1 MTISI
6 DTSVLLGYYN
16 AKAGIGLPTAA
27 QLAAA
32 SPSSSQNK
40 DPVPT
45 APWSS
50 SATAPDAPTLA
61 KSALAGH
68 PFIDLNA
75 AQLDV
80 QGASDAYRNIFALY
94 SGLDALQGLTDMAS
108 AKNVPALQL
117 AQIQR
122 AFNSGMKQI
131 SDFVG
136 GLDMDRIRVGVGQSM
151 SSDKTTIGVPAT
163 NTNYTTRPIYT
174 GDPTQAVPA
183 FQGDV
188 QFDIAVKQVNS
199 TKNFHID
206 LSQMGS
212 TPRTLNN
219 VVGYINDQL
228 SAQGVL
234 TRFGIQKLPNPERTI
249 QVGDKTVTL
258 PATAASYALQVKGDT
273 AESVTFSASASAGA
287 VYVAQTTGAYT
298 AGSTTTTTDYKG
310 QTSTT
315 TVDPNGG
322 QQIFKLQTDTST
334 TPGQP
339 PAAVQPTGQSYN
351 IDGRVF
357 SDTLDPNIAKV
368 HQTVTGAD
376 GSLYVLA
383 DVTGTVDGQTI
394 QGTQDVALMKYDSA
408 GNLLYTRTLGASG
421 EASGLALSV
430 ASDGKVAIAGSA
442 KGAIDPGV
450 NGSSTDLTKTDSFVT
465 VFDAKGQ
472 EIWTQRRSTRENDQA
487 TAVAFGDDGTVY
499 VAGQASS
506 NMPGAT
512 AVGGQDGYLEAFKWN
527 GKTGD
532 ASKVTPV
539 FTTQF
544 GSTGTDKVT
553 GLAVS
558 GSTVV
563 VGGTDGPDAV
573 LRQFDVSGGGAPT
586 LTATRDLGDL
596 QGGSIAGVGFDSN
609 GQIVVAGTTHN
620 GALAAGTPVNSSSGG
635 SEGFIARFSSSIA
648 PSGSDS
654 LTYVGS
660 TGDDTVSAMAI
671 QGTDVWLTGQAGA
684 GFGGAAVGTKDGY
697 VARIDP
703 ATGAVEYVRRFTGDK
718 GQGTPTS
725 IAVDTS
731 GSSALDRLG
740 LPKGTLSYTDSPLLT
755 ASTSL
760 RAGDQFYVRGSEGG
774 LAKAVTIAAT
784 DTMDTLATKIARASD
799 FNATVKVVTVDG
811 QRQLRISPVND
822 HASVEILPGG
832 AGKDALGPLGM
843 QQGVIQ
849 SLTGDT
855 SQQKKVYGLKLA
867 GSYDLTTT
875 DGAKAASDAL
885 LAAMSSIRSAYTYL
899 KSGDEPAATQNPG
912 KTGGTV
918 PQYLTDQIA
927 SYQAALDRLTGGST
941 DATAGFL

>member
-1 MTISI
+1 LTISF

-16 AKAGIGLPTAA
+16 SKSGVGLSSAGA
-27 QLAAA
+27 LAAGA
-32 SPSSSQNK
+32 SSTQHK

-50 SATAPDAPTLA
+50 RATAPVASDLA
-61 KSALAGH
+61 KSVLAGH
-68 PFIDLNA
+68 PFIDVNSA
-75 AQLDV
+75 KLDV
-80 QGASDAYRNIFALY
+80 QGSSDAYRNLFALY

-122 AFNSGMKQI
+122 TFTAGMKQI

-136 GLDMDRIRVGVGQSM
+136 GLDMDRIRVGVGQSL
-151 SSDKTTIGVPAT
+151 STDKTTIGTPAT
-163 NTNYTTRPIYT
+163 NTTYTTRPIYT

-188 QFDIAVKQVNS
+188 QFDIAVKQVNT

-206 LSQMGS
+206 LGQMGS

-219 VVGYINDQL
+219 VVAYINDQL
-228 SAQGVL
+228 GAQGVR
-234 TRFGIQKLPNPERTI
+234 TKFAIQKQPNPERSI
-249 QVGDKTVTL
+249 QVGGKTVTL

-273 AESVTFSASASAGA
+273 AETVTFSAAATAGA
-287 VYVAQTTGAYT
+287 VYVAQTTGAYA
-298 AGSTTTTTDYKG
+298 AGGTTTTTNYKG
-310 QTSTT
+310 EKTT
-315 TVDPNGG
+315 TTTQPNGG

-351 IDGRVF
+351 VDGRVF

-368 HQTVTGAD
+368 RQTVTGAD

-383 DVTGTVDGQTI
+383 DVTGKVDGQTI
-394 QGTQDVALMKYDSA
+394 QGAQDVALMKYDTA
-408 GNLLYTRTLGASG
+408 GNLLYTRTLGAAD

-430 ASDGKVAIAGSA
+430 ASDGKVAIAGSV
-442 KGAIDPGV
+442 KGALDPGV
-450 NGSSTDLTKTDSFVT
+450 TGSSPAKTDSFVT

-472 EIWTQRRSTRENDQA
+472 EIWTQRRATRENDQA
-487 TAVAFGDDGTVY
+487 TAVAFGADGTVY

-512 AVGGQDGYLEAFKWN
+512 AIGGQDGYLEAFKWN
-527 GKTGD
+527 GLAGD
-532 ASKVTPV
+532 KSKVTPV

-553 GLAVS
+553 GLAVN

-563 VGGTDGPDAV
+563 VGGTEGPDAV

-596 QGGSIAGVGFDSN
+596 KGGSIAGVGFDAN

-620 GALAAGTPVNSSSGG
+620 GALAGGTAVKTSAGG
-635 SEGFIARFSSSIA
+635 SEAFIARFSSSIA
-648 PSGSDS
+648 PSGSD
-654 LTYVGS
+654 TIAYVGGS
-660 TGDDTVSAMAI
+660 GDDTASAMAI
-671 QGTDVWLTGQAGA
+671 QGTDVWLTGQAGT
-684 GFGGAAVGTKDGY
+684 GFGGAAVGSKDGY

-703 ATGAVEYVRRFTGDK
+703 STGAVEYVRRFTGDK
-718 GQGTPTS
+718 GQATPTS

-740 LPKGTLSYTDSPLLT
+740 LPQGTLAYTDSPLLT

-760 RAGDQFYVRGSEGG
+760 RAGDQFFIRGSEGG

-784 DTMDTLATKIARASD
+784 DTMDTLALKIQRASD
-799 FNATVKVVTVDG
+799 FNATVKVVTVEG
-811 QRQLRISPVND
+811 QRQLRISPINS

-875 DGAKAASDAL
+875 AGAKAASDAL

-899 KSGDEPAATQNPG
+899 KSGDEPAAAKNPG
-912 KTGGTV
+912 KTGGTA

-927 SYQAALDRLTGGST
+927 SYQAALNRLTGGQ
-941 DATAGFL
+941 G